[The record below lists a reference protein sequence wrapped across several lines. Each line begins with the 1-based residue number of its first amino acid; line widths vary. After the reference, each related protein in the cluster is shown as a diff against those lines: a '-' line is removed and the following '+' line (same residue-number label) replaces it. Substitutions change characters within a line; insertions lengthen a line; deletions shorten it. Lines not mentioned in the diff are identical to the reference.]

1 MILSHSTTWFT
12 FFGAEDAS
20 YIATYN
26 LRNDPLNDTYLVFWR
41 RVLCGEVEE
50 ELLHVPVEQRLQVY
64 LQVERQVTEIILEE
78 ATVRL
83 RM

>member
-12 FFGAEDAS
+12 FFGERDAS
-20 YIATYN
+20 YVTPLTICEK
-26 LRNDPLNDTYLVFWR
+26 DPIDGVYLVLRR

-64 LQVERQVTEIILEE
+64 LQVERQVAEIILKQSTE
-78 ATVRL
+78 
-83 RM
+83 